1 MAKSII
7 SICIAAILFL
17 YSFQVNAE
25 DIDQKNLDK
34 LVVKVSKKFSRTYCN
49 TYKFGISNEG
59 AIEFALG
66 ETNKEFSNNKLFK
79 YISKNDL
86 SPKIISNI
94 ETECQ
99 VYDFPEVD
107 LTQLDIKK

>member
-1 MAKSII
+1 MARSII

-34 LVVKVSKKFSRTYCN
+34 LVIKVSKKFSRTYCN

-79 YISKNDL
+79 FISMNDL
-86 SPKIISNI
+86 SNKIISNI

-99 VYDFPEVD
+99 VYDFPEVE
-107 LTQLDIKK
+107 LKRLDTKK